1 MGLLA
6 PLATGKVAGGE
17 GPERMKGGDES
28 SRRRV
33 GVLLR
38 LNSPET
44 SRGKSLEDKSMGLR
58 RQGYIQ
64 TVYQIPATSIF
75 IH

>member
-1 MGLLA
+1 
-6 PLATGKVAGGE
+6 
-17 GPERMKGGDES
+17 MKGGDES

-75 IH
+75 RH